1 MSVTLWGWWE
11 LGRNVSLSPLE
22 TAKAL
27 GAQVFQHW
35 NLSMDGAHLAKEMGS
50 RKFRYGEQMMTEDDG
65 VPRPMLRIVE
75 LGIGDDLA
83 EPNIPQLVNL

>member
-1 MSVTLWGWWE
+1 
-11 LGRNVSLSPLE
+11 
-22 TAKAL
+22 
-27 GAQVFQHW
+27 
-35 NLSMDGAHLAKEMGS
+35 MDGAHLAKEMGS